1 MSHNQSLNHIHKNI
15 ENPSVNF
22 SIIANSDLI
31 DISNSDNDSSDILFS
46 DNLGFFERLSHTWE
60 GPNG

>member
-15 ENPSVNF
+15 ENPGINF

-31 DISNSDNDSSDILFS
+31 DISNGDSDSSDILFS
-46 DNLGFFERLSHTWE
+46 DNLGLFERLSHT
-60 GPNG
+60 